1 MNEKKKK
8 YGIFSNFLYALKIV
22 YRLDKTY
29 IYQKIVY
36 TLFASVSAFTYAYIM
51 KVAVAGIEK
60 KTPYKE
66 MLINVLLIIAVAFTV
81 TAVIR
86 VLNRT
91 FWYKGEKISM
101 SLHLQKSIRTLDMD
115 YELLERP
122 ETQDTLE
129 KASRYLNNWSGL
141 LGLVN
146 NGFFSIQYIISFII
160 ALSIILTV
168 NGWLVLIVLSLS
180 VFKIIFEN
188 KNQKKEKTEFHD
200 KTPPIWRRI
209 NYVNNI
215 STNLSIG
222 KDLRIYEMNKFVEEE
237 RKRAT
242 ADFLAL
248 FKKNLKRNYILYLV
262 IQIIM
267 ILDALFLYGFMAYE
281 VIYHEMSI
289 ATFTFMVA
297 SVNNLISS
305 LYNLISNNGHVL
317 RNSLET
323 SDYREFMTMQYI
335 KENQTEAID
344 DDIKQIEFR
353 HVYYSYY
360 MQDGYALKDV
370 SFILKKGEKLA
381 LVGYNGAGKT
391 TLVKLLCGLYHP
403 IEGEILINGQNIE
416 TLKRE
421 NLQRLISPV
430 FQETILYALGIGEN
444 VAMASDDY
452 VDDDKLSD
460 VLKLVGLEKKIDSLP
475 NKVKTMITRE
485 IDESGIEFSG
495 GENQKLSLARA
506 IYKSAP
512 FFIFDEPT
520 SAMDAISESHMYK
533 NFSEIV
539 SDNAAIYISHRLSS
553 TKFCDRIIF
562 LNNGKI
568 IEEGTH
574 QELMLLNGEYRK
586 LFDTQ
591 AEYYKEVESY
601 E

>member
-344 DDIKQIEFR
+344 DDIRQIEFR

-539 SDNAAIYISHRLSS
+539 RDNAAIYISHRLSS

-574 QELMLLNGEYRK
+574 QELMVLNGEYRK

>member
-539 SDNAAIYISHRLSS
+539 RDNAAIYISHRLSS

-574 QELMLLNGEYRK
+574 QELMVLNGEYRK